1 MNCISSTEGSQ
12 FYTFMVVKRRE
23 IAAIS
28 EIMMDL
34 GLFPDFQIIKYQFDD
49 RDDLSRYRTPS

>member
-1 MNCISSTEGSQ
+1 
-12 FYTFMVVKRRE
+12 MVVKRRE

>member
-1 MNCISSTEGSQ
+1 
-12 FYTFMVVKRRE
+12 MVVKRRE

-34 GLFPDFQIIKYQFDD
+34 GLFPDFQTISQFDD